1 MSNQREISALCRAR
15 VVRLGLIT
23 GLLAFAAS
31 GQNLTCPANNLPTG
45 PNFQGQ
51 TIQHGNF
58 SYRDL
63 TNANFSGAT
72 LIAPFFDFAN
82 LKNANFQNAVILN
95 DNSNPALVADFS
107 FANLEGACFI
117 GAQFNG
123 PTYFTSATLTCADF
137 SKTDLSA
144 GNAIFG
150 ESPLAF
156 DREKT
161 NCRLAFRASVM
172 NCEFLADWRF
182 LDLSGADIKACS
194 TQLAGRDFSDSKLDS
209 VNFQG
214 GNLDGTKFVR
224 ADLNRAVLDQA
235 SLRGA
240 DLSYATLLG
249 AHLNLAN
256 LTSANLYHAFLSNDT
271 PSGIS
276 NAASVRQA
284 HLKNTNL
291 SFAQLSGVD
300 FTYSNFYGH
309 DPAGTSVC
317 KTAPSRD
324 KCRESPSK
332 NYEGFTCDCA
342 AAHGAIVTQTKF
354 SRAYLYGVDFT
365 AAVGQGV
372 DFREAV
378 LTGSNFSG
386 ATISSNPQSGSAST
400 FFRAFL
406 QGSNLDGAQL
416 KDRPNLS
423 DAFVDFTPGG
433 NNLYIFLDGAN
444 HNQFTCPD
452 CEPRTGTNVCV
463 LVNYREPTSVPGGGT
478 ALTCP
483 SGFVGD
489 CGPDDPSGR
498 NPNWKSR
505 IADIG
510 APPAGVPPAWYEHD
524 ATYSKAPANPN
535 VICNGQG
542 PDSAIIFW

>member
-1 MSNQREISALCRAR
+1 MSRCKISGSSLAR
-15 VVRLGLIT
+15 VVRLSLFA
-23 GLLAFAAS
+23 GLLALGARA
-31 GQNLTCPANNLPTG
+31 QNLTCPANAAP
-45 PNFQGQ
+45 PDRNFQGQ
-51 TIQHGNF
+51 TIQRGNF
-58 SYRDL
+58 AYRDL

-82 LKNANFQNAVILN
+82 LTNAKFQGATIV
-95 DNSNPALVADFS
+95 DDPSNPALVADFS
-107 FANLEGACFI
+107 FARLDGACFI

-123 PTYFTSATLTCADF
+123 PTYFTSASLTCADF

-150 ESPLAF
+150 ESPLTF
-156 DREKT
+156 DRAKT

-182 LDLSGADIKACS
+182 LDLSGADVKACS
-194 TQLAGRDFSDSKLDS
+194 NQLVGRDLSGSKLGSVNLAGA
-209 VNFQG
+209 
-214 GNLDGTKFVR
+214 NLDGTKFVR
-224 ADLNRAVLDQA
+224 ADLSRAVLDKA

-256 LTSANLYHAFLSNDT
+256 LTGANLYHAFLSNDT

-276 NAASVRQA
+276 NAASVQHA
-284 HLKNTNL
+284 HLKNANL

-300 FTYSNFYGH
+300 FRYSNFYGH
-309 DPAGTSVC
+309 DPAATGVC

-324 KCRESPSK
+324 KCRESPLT
-332 NYEGFTCDCA
+332 NYQGFTCDCA
-342 AAHGAIVTQTKF
+342 AAHGAIVRQTKF
-354 SRAYLYGVDFT
+354 SHAYLYGVDFT
-365 AAVGQGV
+365 SALGQGV
-372 DFREAV
+372 DFSEAV
-378 LTGSNFSG
+378 LTGSNFAG
-386 ATISSNPQSGSAST
+386 AAISSDPQSGTAST

-452 CEPRTGTNVCV
+452 CEPPTGTNVCV
-463 LVNYREPTSVPGGGT
+463 LVNYPEPTSVPGGGT

-483 SGFVGD
+483 SGFIGD
-489 CGPDDPSGR
+489 CGPPDPSGG
-498 NPNWKSR
+498 NANWKSR
-505 IADIG
+505 IADLG
-510 APPAGVPPAWYEHD
+510 APPTGVPPAWYEHD
-524 ATYSKAPANPN
+524 ATYSKAPENPN

-542 PDSAIIFW
+542 PDSAIVFW